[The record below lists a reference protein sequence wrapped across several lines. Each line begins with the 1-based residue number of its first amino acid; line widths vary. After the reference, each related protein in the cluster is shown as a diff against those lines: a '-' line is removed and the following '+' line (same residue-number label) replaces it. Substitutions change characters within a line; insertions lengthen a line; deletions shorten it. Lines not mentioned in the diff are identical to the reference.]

1 MAEEKKEEDKKKSED
16 ENESQESTEALR
28 ESLLRMAAEFDNYKK
43 RVSKEIENSEQK
55 GKMSLAAKLLPVLDE
70 FEIAVKNTD
79 MTTEHGKGIAIVLSN
94 FIDIL
99 KKEGFAE
106 IESSGV
112 FDPYRHEVLMTKES
126 EEKEGTILI
135 TVRKGYMWKET
146 MLRPASVVVSN
157 GKGPVAEK
165 QEKTKQ

>member
-1 MAEEKKEEDKKKSED
+1 MAEEKKEEDKKKPEPEKEQ
-16 ENESQESTEALR
+16 ENAEALR

-70 FEIAVKNTD
+70 FEIAVNNTD

-94 FIDIL
+94 LTDIL
-99 KKEGFAE
+99 KREGLAE
-106 IESSGV
+106 IESCGL

-135 TVRKGYMWKET
+135 TVRKGYMWKEV
-146 MLRPASVVVSN
+146 MLRPASVVVSK
-157 GKGPVAEK
+157 GKGSAADK
-165 QEKTKQ
+165 QEKKQ